1 MRSINEGEGRD
12 ARREPPRRALP
23 TIAGLAS
30 LSALIPAVGGRS
42 GSPEQILGL
51 AAAAGF
57 LWCAVVTARNPS
69 IQAGVGMAVAVI
81 ALTYLAAE
89 LGIVLFTRAALAGGS
104 PDVAAATSW
113 APVLLIAG
121 WVLFDAG
128 ANLRAIVIAYYAA
141 LAAPEVVFGI
151 VRGPAALV
159 GTLNVTGPL
168 LLASLAATVLLA
180 EAARLRDQFA
190 ASRAAQHVM
199 ETMALTDPLTELPNR
214 RSLMMELT
222 REIALAARF
231 GLPLAVIEFDLDNF
245 KEINDVYGHQ
255 AGDRVLVAVASST
268 QRRLRATDFVGR
280 LGGEEFLILAP
291 GTALPEATRL
301 ADELRLSLHGR
312 PMARDR
318 AWVTASF
325 GVTVYERGDTPET
338 MFARADAALYSA
350 KRGGRNRVEPAPA
363 RSAAA
368 QAVEREGGRD

>member
-1 MRSINEGEGRD
+1 M
-12 ARREPPRRALP
+12 
-23 TIAGLAS
+23 
-30 LSALIPAVGGRS
+30 SALIPAVGGRS